1 MNLSSENNADN
12 SIRTIYVVQ
21 SKELALFYI
30 QFSFLSFID
39 DQFCSFTSLFKCL
52 LSIDYH

>member
-1 MNLSSENNADN
+1 MSLFSENNANN
-12 SIRTIYVVQ
+12 SIRTIHVVQ

-30 QFSFLSFID
+30 QFSFRSFIY

-52 LSIDYH
+52 LSIDFH